1 MFRRRVLHPEFG
13 YADTSSYS
21 FATFMAFVACG
32 VVAGAIS
39 IAVFNS
45 EPDHDPMDAM
55 ALAPADAL
63 SVPKPAEPATQSE
76 KRLANGPS
84 APKAGDKGKAGSI
97 KPTCGESPGEV
108 REGDC
113 TPIRVVR
120 RRPPKAVNER
130 PLIAAVPIGH
140 RDDPTE
146 LPASPPAPI
155 AVNPSPVVHP
165 EEPKTAP
172 ARTEASVGEET
183 SPDAASAAV
192 TPPASM
198 PTVTP
203 EKPRQ
208 RVHHAPRRNNEYS
221 YTSRSRYSVPRT
233 QPQGGYAR
241 LW

>member
-1 MFRRRVLHPEFG
+1 
-13 YADTSSYS
+13 
-21 FATFMAFVACG
+21 MAFVVCG
-32 VVAGAIS
+32 VVAGTIS

-55 ALAPADAL
+55 ALAP
-63 SVPKPAEPATQSE
+63 
-76 KRLANGPS
+76 
-84 APKAGDKGKAGSI
+84 GDKGKAGLI

-108 REGDC
+108 RESDC

-120 RRPPKAVNER
+120 IQPPGAVNER

-140 RDDPTE
+140 RDGPTV

-155 AVNPSPVVHP
+155 ALSPLPGISP

-172 ARTEASVGEET
+172 ARTEMSVGEGM

-198 PTVTP
+198 PTVT
-203 EKPRQ
+203 
-208 RVHHAPRRNNEYS
+208 
-221 YTSRSRYSVPRT
+221 
-233 QPQGGYAR
+233 
-241 LW
+241 